1 MIKILL
7 TGSTGFIGS
16 YLLKKLCKKNKIY
29 VILRK
34 KRNNVLRNKNIEQI
48 YYNNYKDLNKKIKKI
63 KVNTVIHCAT
73 HYVKQHKFDDI
84 NKLSNSNIL
93 FGNIILENLKM
104 MGVKKFINFSTVWEN
119 FNGKKENY
127 FNLYSAY
134 KASFLNIINFYNR
147 KLNSIKFFNLVISDT
162 FGESDKRN
170 KLINILKKNYKKN
183 RKTKIV
189 SKNLYIN
196 LINVSDI
203 NNAIELILKSNFK
216 SGSYSLNNKKDFKIT
231 EIVDGINNN
240 LNKKIKVIWLSNKII
255 KEKIYKF
262 KFLKNWK
269 INNSKIKDIIGIIT
283 R

>member
-16 YLLKKLCKKNKIY
+16 YLLKKLYKKNKIY

-34 KRNNVLRNKNIEQI
+34 KRNNVLRNKNIKQI
-48 YYNNYKDLNKKIKKI
+48 YYNNYEDLNKKIKKI

-134 KASFLNIINFYNR
+134 KASFLNIINFYNK
-147 KLNSIKFFNLVISDT
+147 KLNNIKFFNLVISDT

-216 SGSYSLNNKKDFKIT
+216 SGSYSLNNRKDFKIT
-231 EIVDGINNN
+231 EIIDAINNN

-255 KEKIYKF
+255 KEKIYNF

-269 INNSKIKDIIGIIT
+269 TNSSKIKDIIGIIT

>member
-34 KRNNVLRNKNIEQI
+34 KRNNVLRNKNIKQI
-48 YYNNYKDLNKKIKKI
+48 YYNNYEDLNKKIKKI

-134 KASFLNIINFYNR
+134 KASFLNIINFYNK
-147 KLNSIKFFNLVISDT
+147 KLNNIKFFNLVISDT

-216 SGSYSLNNKKDFKIT
+216 SGSYSLNNRKDFKIT
-231 EIVDGINNN
+231 EIIDAINNN
-240 LNKKIKVIWLSNKII
+240 LNKKIKVMWLSNKII

-269 INNSKIKDIIGIIT
+269 TNNSKIKDIIGIIT

>member
-34 KRNNVLRNKNIEQI
+34 KRNNVLRNKNIKQI
-48 YYNNYKDLNKKIKKI
+48 YYNNYEDLNKKIKKI

-134 KASFLNIINFYNR
+134 KASFLNIINFYNK
-147 KLNSIKFFNLVISDT
+147 KLNNIKFFNLVISDT

-216 SGSYSLNNKKDFKIT
+216 SGSYSLNNRKDFKIT
-231 EIVDGINNN
+231 EIIDAINNN
-240 LNKKIKVIWLSNKII
+240 LNKKIKVMWLSNKII

-262 KFLKNWK
+262 KFLKIWK
-269 INNSKIKDIIGIIT
+269 TNNSKIKDIIGIIT